1 MHADEDC
8 TAQWKGPNGLNVC
21 FALLNKKSK
30 SIIIIGKCVQQ
41 LSAGSCHKHTTATCN
56 GEKKRLGRAFLSA
69 AAKRTVGSSFF
80 SSPLKHASI
89 LLFHSPKV
97 ASSIVGYSCHDL
109 QDLRTGSSSSRT
121 KQQVNGSRSISTG
134 NIRIACA
141 RSSLPWSVS
150 QSALKWDN
158 APHWLV
164 W

>member
-1 MHADEDC
+1 MKRTQWTERLLC
-8 TAQWKGPNGLNVC
+8 SAQQ
-21 FALLNKKSK
+21 KKSK

-69 AAKRTVGSSFF
+69 AAKRTVGSSSF

-121 KQQVNGSRSISTG
+121 KQQVDGSRSISTG

-150 QSALKWDN
+150 QL
-158 APHWLV
+158 
-164 W
+164 